1 MGLHLH
7 HHHHGASDS
16 GMLSEL
22 TSSQSAARV
31 RHVVMVG
38 CAVNALLMAAKLLTG
53 YFGHSDALMADGIHS
68 LNDLAADLIM
78 LFFVGISFRKADGRY
93 TYGYGK
99 FETFSSFLI
108 SAFLIIVGFLVLYEG
123 IEGVT
128 SFFKGEELPRPDIW
142 TVVVIAFA
150 IVAKECLYRYYSA
163 TGRRIGSNALLANA
177 WHHRMDALASIATLV
192 GVSCSHFFGE
202 SWRVADPI
210 VTILISIVIIIAA
223 ARLFIPSF
231 TELMERSLP
240 ARYSVTALEIAS
252 KVEGVKEV
260 VSLRSR
266 KSGHY
271 LIFDIGVAVDPHLTV
286 EQGAVIAGAVTR
298 ALEQQFGPALLA
310 SVSTLP
316 ASRTH

>member
-1 MGLHLH
+1 MGFHIH

-22 TSSQSAARV
+22 TSSQSAVRV

-38 CAVNALLMAAKLLTG
+38 CAVNALLMVAKLLTG

-68 LNDLAADLIM
+68 LNDFAADLIM
-78 LFFVGISFRKADGRY
+78 LLFVGISFHKADGRY

-108 SAFLIIVGFLVLYEG
+108 SAFLIVIGVMIWIEGFEG
-123 IEGVT
+123 IVD
-128 SFFKGEELPRPDIW
+128 FCHGEELPRPDVW
-142 TVVVIAFA
+142 TVVVIAVA
-150 IVAKECLYRYYSA
+150 IIAKEGLYRYYFA
-163 TGRRIGSNALLANA
+163 TGRRIGSNALVANA

-202 SWRVADPI
+202 SWRVADPC
-210 VTILISIVIIIAA
+210 VTILISNVIIIAA
-223 ARLFIPSF
+223 LRLIVPAF

-240 ARYSVTALEIAS
+240 ARQTSVARDAAAA
-252 KVEGVKEV
+252 VEGVEKV
-260 VSLRSR
+260 VTIRSR

-271 LIFDIGVAVDPHLTV
+271 LIFDIEVAVSPHLTV
-286 EQGAVIAGAVTR
+286 QQGEVIAGAVIR
-298 ALEQQFGPALLA
+298 ALEAKFGSTILA
-310 SVSTLP
+310 TVHSLP
-316 ASRTH
+316 LTK

>member
-53 YFGHSDALMADGIHS
+53 FFGHSDALMADGIHS
-68 LNDLAADLIM
+68 LNDFAADLIM
-78 LFFVGISFRKADGRY
+78 LLFVGISFHKADGRY

-108 SAFLIIVGFLVLYEG
+108 SAFLIVVGFLVLYEG
-123 IEGVT
+123 IEGVS

-150 IVAKECLYRYYSA
+150 IIAKECLYRYYSA

-177 WHHRMDALASIATLV
+177 WHHRMDALASIATLA

-210 VTILISIVIIIAA
+210 VTILISWVIIIAA

-271 LIFDIGVAVDPHLTV
+271 LIFDIEVAVSPHLTV
-286 EQGAVIAGAVTR
+286 QQGEVIAGAVIR
-298 ALEQQFGPALLA
+298 ALEAKFGSTILA
-310 SVSTLP
+310 TVHSLP
-316 ASRTH
+316 LTK